1 MRKRRSYT
9 LSNGDATAQRPPKSW
24 AGKTSSESAGGLLQ
38 YVQPDWLLMHKS
50 GFIFDTQ
57 LLTIYT
63 STNSIETLG
72 ANSNF
77 GEGNCKRRPI
87 LLGVG
92 ALALSLF
99 PASPL
104 FAEEIPQNYTAFVDA
119 EDGYS
124 YYYPSDWRDFDFR
137 GHDSAFKDRLFP
149 MWVKHVYSAPTQ
161 MPTVFDMQERTIDG
175 KNYYTFEYVLT
186 SPNFSRAAFATI
198 AVGNGRYYTLIVGAN
213 ERRWRRVRNQ
223 LKVVADSFRLL
234 DI

>member
-1 MRKRRSYT
+1 MAVSSLSMSLASST
-9 LSNGDATAQRPPKSW
+9 LPKKLNVPNNQSSSTRVTAFLPQ
-24 AGKTSSESAGGLLQ
+24 
-38 YVQPDWLLMHKS
+38 
-50 GFIFDTQ
+50 
-57 LLTIYT
+57 
-63 STNSIETLG
+63 NSRDITHDE
-72 ANSNF
+72 
-77 GEGNCKRRPI
+77 ENCKRRPI

-92 ALALSLF
+92 ALGLSLF

-104 FAEEIPQNYTAFVDA
+104 FAEEIPQNYTAFVDV
-119 EDGYS
+119 EDGFS

-137 GHDSAFKDRLFP
+137 GHDSAFKDRYLQLQNVRLSFIPTVKKDAHDLGP
-149 MWVKHVYSAPTQ
+149 MEEVVSHLVKHVYSAPIQ

-186 SPNFSRAAFATI
+186 SPHFSRAAFATI